1 MTKKALMKIREK
13 LMEIDSPD
21 MFTDE
26 AIKHCIDLCDAALW
40 PDEKLPPHQHHSDTS
55 AAAAEA
61 VAPKFGRMT
70 QSVLTTLA
78 RFPLGLTDEEAQRI
92 MGMEG
97 NSYRPCR
104 ITLRRKG
111 FVKDSEI
118 RRKTAHKREAVV
130 WAVTERGLNH
140 LGGATTG

>member
-1 MTKKALMKIREK
+1 MTKKVLMKVREQ
-13 LMEIDSPD
+13 LMEIDCPD
-21 MFTDE
+21 MFTAE
-26 AIKHCIDLCDAALW
+26 AIGRCIALCDEALW

-55 AAAAEA
+55 TAAAESIA
-61 VAPKFGRMT
+61 FKFGRMT

-78 RFPLGLTDEEAQRI
+78 RHPLGLTDEEAQRI

-104 ITLRRKG
+104 ITLRKKG

-118 RRKTAHKREAVV
+118 RRKTAHKKQAVV
-130 WAVTERGLNH
+130 WAVTQRGLNH
-140 LGGATTG
+140 LGAATTG

>member
-1 MTKKALMKIREK
+1 MTKKVLVRVREK
-13 LMEIDSPD
+13 LMEIDCPD
-21 MFTDE
+21 MFVAQAIGQCIAMCDE
-26 AIKHCIDLCDAALW
+26 ALW

-55 AAAAEA
+55 RAAAAA
-61 VAPKFGRMT
+61 IAPKFGRMT

-78 RFPLGLTDEEAQRI
+78 RYPLGLTDEEAQRI

-104 ITLRRKG
+104 VTLRKKG

-118 RRKTAHKREAVV
+118 RRRTSHKKQAVV

-140 LGGATTG
+140 LTTTG